1 MHEYEELK
9 EMLKKELK
17 DIIKQGELSAGSLD
31 VVDKLTH
38 SLKSVETIIAM
49 EGSSRRSSYDSYGG
63 SYNSYGSYGRDGD
76 GDGRYSEARYSYDR
90 GSYDNSYRYSRDG
103 AKDSMVKKLM
113 KMADESMN
121 EVDRM
126 AIMSC
131 IDKIK

>member
-49 EGSSRRSSYDSYGG
+49 EGSSHRSSYYGG

-113 KMADESMN
+113 KMADEPMS
-121 EVDRM
+121 ESDRL
-126 AIMSC
+126 AIMNC